1 MQGHVVS
8 TPPRGTNGVN
18 LTAGEKCTATA
29 KRSGRRCTHFPMH
42 GSTVCAQHGGKAPQV
57 MAAAE
62 RRVVEAEASAIVR
75 RLLADP
81 DAEPVYDPA
90 WELARIAGRMGN
102 AVDVLG
108 DRVNELDLAGRL
120 EYEDVNMVRRLHVLV
135 EAWERLMVEYRKTLT
150 DMTRLGIEAR
160 TAGRL
165 EERVVEVHGEALG
178 RVLARIFD
186 ALKLSGEQR
195 ALIPE
200 IVPGVLLEIAGEAAT
215 P

>member
-1 MQGHVVS
+1 MS
-8 TPPRGTNGVN
+8 TPPRGANGSN
-18 LTAGEKCTATA
+18 PTADGKCTATA
-29 KRSGRRCTHFPMH
+29 KRSGKRCTHYPMH

-62 RRVVEAEASAIVR
+62 RRMVEAEAAVLVR

-81 DAEPVYDPA
+81 SAEPVYDPA

-108 DRVNELDLAGRL
+108 DRVNELDRAERL

-135 EAWERLMVEYRKTLT
+135 EAWERLLVEYRKTLT

-160 TAGRL
+160 MAGRL
-165 EERVVEVHGEALG
+165 EERVVEVHGDALG
-178 RVLARIFD
+178 RVLSRIFD

-200 IVPGVLLEIAGEAAT
+200 IVPGVLLEIAGEAAAS
-215 P
+215 

>member
-1 MQGHVVS
+1 M
-8 TPPRGTNGVN
+8 TPPRDTPPAD
-18 LTAGEKCTATA
+18 LTAGQKCTATA
-29 KRSGRRCTHFPMH
+29 KRSGKRCTHWPMR

-62 RRVVEAEASAIVR
+62 RRIVEAEASAIVR

-90 WELARIAGRMGN
+90 WELARVAGRMGN

-108 DRVNELDLAGRL
+108 VRVNELDEAGRL
-120 EYEDVNMVRRLHVLV
+120 EYTDANLVRRLHVLV
-135 EAWERLMVEYRKTLT
+135 EAWKELMVEYRKTLT

-160 TAGRL
+160 TAARLEDRVQELHGAALARVIGRL
-165 EERVVEVHGEALG
+165 LDGLQLTA
-178 RVLARIFD
+178 
-186 ALKLSGEQR
+186 EQR
-195 ALIPE
+195 ALVPTV
-200 IVPGVLLEIAGEAAT
+200 VPGVLLEIAGEAA